1 MTDKSYQPHQLHWQG
16 CLNVRDLGGLPT
28 ADGRTTAWQSII
40 RADTLGRLTPA
51 GQQALLDYGVGTI
64 IDLRAAHEVQEHPTV
79 YSQQADAKLP
89 AYLNLPLESY
99 QPHVSALISRAT
111 SRGEVY
117 CIILGHYP
125 QEMARVLRAIIAA
138 QPGGVVIHCHSG
150 TDRTGM
156 VVGLL
161 LSLAGVADELIAAD
175 YGESRLHLR
184 PYYEKI
190 AAEAGGADQVSFW
203 GRPTAT
209 EEMMRMMLD
218 HITARYGNTAVYLT
232 QCGLSAT
239 EIEQVR
245 QRLWIP

>member
-1 MTDKSYQPHQLHWQG
+1 MKNQSHQPRQLHWQG

-28 ADGRTTAWQSII
+28 ANGRTTAWQSII

-111 SRGEVY
+111 SRSEVY
-117 CIILGHYP
+117 CIILDHYP
-125 QEMARVLRAIIAA
+125 QEIARVLRAIGQAR
-138 QPGGVVIHCHSG
+138 PGGMVIHCHSG

-156 VVGLL
+156 VAALL

-175 YGESRLHLR
+175 YGQSRLHLR
-184 PYYEKI
+184 SYYDRI
-190 AAEAGGADQVSFW
+190 AAEVGGADQVSFW

-218 HITARYGNTAVYLT
+218 HIASRYGDTTGYLT
-232 QCGLSAT
+232 RCGLSAN

-245 QRLWIP
+245 QRLWTP

>member
-1 MTDKSYQPHQLHWQG
+1 MTNQSYQPRQLHWQG

-28 ADGRTTAWQSII
+28 ANGRTTTCQSVI

-64 IDLRAAHEVQEHPTV
+64 IDLRAAREVQEYPTV
-79 YSQQADAKLP
+79 YSQQPDAKLP
-89 AYLNLPLESY
+89 VYRNLPLETY
-99 QPHVSALISRAT
+99 QPHVGALISKAT

-117 CIILGHYP
+117 CIILDHYP
-125 QEMARVLRAIIAA
+125 EEMARAVRAIGEAG
-138 QPGGVVIHCHSG
+138 PGGVVIHCHSG

-156 VVGLL
+156 VVALL

-175 YGESRLHLR
+175 YGQSRLHLR
-184 PYYEKI
+184 PYYERI
-190 AAEAGGADQVSFW
+190 AAEAGGTDQVSFW

-218 HITARYGNTAVYLT
+218 HIANRYGNTAVYLNKA
-232 QCGLSAT
+232 GLSAS
-239 EIEQVR
+239 EIDQVR
-245 QRLWIP
+245 QRLWTP

>member
-1 MTDKSYQPHQLHWQG
+1 MTNQSYQPRQLHWQG

-28 ADGRTTAWQSII
+28 ANGRTTAWQSII
-40 RADTLGRLTPA
+40 RADTLSRLTPA
-51 GQQALLDYGVGTI
+51 GQKALRDYGVGTI
-64 IDLRAAHEVQEHPTV
+64 IDLRAPHEVQAQPSV
-79 YSQQADAKLP
+79 YSRQPDANGP

-117 CIILGHYP
+117 CIILDHYP
-125 QEMARVLRAIIAA
+125 AKMAQVLRAIMAA
-138 QPGGVVIHCHSG
+138 QPGSVVLHCHSG

-161 LSLAGVADELIAAD
+161 LSLVGVADELIAAD
-175 YGESRLHLR
+175 YGQSRLHLR
-184 PYYEKI
+184 SYYDRI

-218 HITARYGNTAVYLT
+218 HITARYGDTADYLT
-232 QCGLSAT
+232 RCGFSAN